1 MQDTKENENRS
12 TELFSVLEETSRKLK
27 IRKQHLTT
35 ALSVVD
41 RKKTDIEHY
50 IEFYNLSASQGY
62 KAYKILNDCLC
73 ERRAIKNELEQID
86 DVLRMNI
93 GFISKGK
100 LQGALARAEDK
111 RYTPRVLKELFNS

>member
-1 MQDTKENENRS
+1 MKDTKENEIQS
-12 TELFSVLEETSRKLK
+12 TALFSDLEETSRKLK

-50 IEFYNLSASQGY
+50 VEFYNLSASKGY
-62 KAYKILNDCLC
+62 KASKMLKDCLC

-93 GFISKGK
+93 GFIGKGK
-100 LQGALARAEDK
+100 LQGALTRAEDK
-111 RYTPRVLKELFNS
+111 RYTPRVLKELFSS